1 MPSIFSAIARTL
13 MANRVGSLDYRASA
27 GAAWGK
33 EAKIEWLGLACS
45 FDLYSSELGPA
56 DEGLTPLYDVSENAL
71 SRLGGSTY
79 LAQG

>member
-1 MPSIFSAIARTL
+1 M
-13 MANRVGSLDYRASA
+13 G
-27 GAAWGK
+27 GK